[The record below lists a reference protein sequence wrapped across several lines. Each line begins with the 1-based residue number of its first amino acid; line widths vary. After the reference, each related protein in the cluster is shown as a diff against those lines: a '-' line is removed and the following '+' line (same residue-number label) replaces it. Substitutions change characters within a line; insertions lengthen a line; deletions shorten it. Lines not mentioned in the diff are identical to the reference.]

1 MSQRRCL
8 RCGQPATL
16 AVACVLTLFGLGC
29 HAAKNKPIIDP
40 VLSELLDKDHESEEV
55 KRFARGMG
63 EAPVQEPHANWRS
76 FDLSFRS
83 KGIRIVFGEDGK
95 VGAILLQM
103 QQPSPA
109 RSARGYHGPL
119 PGGVDR
125 DDNRQKVESKIG
137 KADFCGSVQ
146 TIDCYERMGLKVVY
160 DRPGDTGRLITMI
173 IVRPEDLRK
182 KISPFVP
189 N

>member
-1 MSQRRCL
+1 L
-8 RCGQPATL
+8 
-16 AVACVLTLFGLGC
+16 
-29 HAAKNKPIIDP
+29 AKNKPIIDP
-40 VLSELLDKDHESEEV
+40 VLSEMLGKDHESEEV
-55 KRFARGMG
+55 KRFVREVD
-63 EAPVQEPHANWRS
+63 EAPAREPHSNPSS
-76 FDLSFRS
+76 FDLSWHS

-95 VGAILLQM
+95 VEAIVLQI

-119 PGGVDR
+119 PGDVAR

-137 KADFCGSVQ
+137 KADFCGSDQ

-160 DRPGDTGRLITMI
+160 DRPGDTGRSITMI

-189 N
+189 H